1 MKQTVY
7 ENIKEEKKVRAILV
21 GLHMD
26 ESDSDFERSMDE
38 LKELTKALDI
48 EVACTVTQS
57 LPCPDR
63 STYIGSG
70 KVEEIKNSLDVFD
83 ADIIIFN
90 DTLSPMQIR
99 NLEKALDTEVIDRT
113 GLILQIFAK
122 RARTKEARQQV
133 EYAQLQYMLPRL
145 AHMRTSLSRQ
155 GGGSGRLSNKGS
167 GEKQLELDRRR
178 IEHRM
183 AELRR
188 DLSAIEKERDTQRG
202 RRLKSGM
209 PRISLV
215 GYTNAGK
222 STIMNNLLRMYGGDS
237 FDEKQVLEK
246 DMLFAT
252 LDTSVRKISAPG
264 HRPFLLS
271 DTVGFISELPH
282 ALVKAFRSTLEEA
295 RYADLLLQ
303 VIDFSD
309 PEYRYHMDVTK
320 ETLAEIGA
328 GDIPVIYVFNKS
340 DVVQQQ
346 QESNSMLVM
355 PVPKAMDDRIYISAK
370 ENDSL
375 NTLIELIEKK
385 LSETENECKLLLPY
399 SEGGILS
406 ILTGKGVVKDTEYL
420 EEGIRTTG
428 LAGGLFWP
436 YKGLLPAKPKG
447 LSKIIL
453 LLQILLRC
461 LSGHFFLHHL

>member
-1 MKQTVY
+1 MY

-21 GLHMD
+21 GLD
-26 ESDSDFERSMDE
+26 QGGNDLDFERSMDE
-38 LKELTKALDI
+38 LKELTRAIDI

-57 LPCPDR
+57 LPNPDR

-70 KVEEIKNSLDVFD
+70 KVEEIRNSLDVFE

-122 RARTKEARQQV
+122 RAKTKEAREQV

-188 DLSAIEKERDTQRG
+188 DLTAIEKERDTQRG
-202 RRLKSGM
+202 RRLRSGL

-222 STIMNNLLRMYGGDS
+222 STIMNNLLRLYGGEG

-295 RYADLLLQ
+295 KYADLLLQ

-340 DVVQQQ
+340 DVVQDE
-346 QESNSMLVM
+346 QEQSGQLVM
-355 PVPKAMDDRIYISAK
+355 PVPRSMDDRIYISAR
-370 ENDSL
+370 EDESL

-385 LSETENECKLLLPY
+385 LSENENDCELLIPY

-406 ILTGKGVVKDTEYL
+406 LLTGKGVVKSSEYL
-420 EEGIRTTG
+420 EEGI
-428 LAGGLFWP
+428 
-436 YKGLLPAKPKG
+436 
-447 LSKIIL
+447 KIVATLGSDDYNRYNAYI
-453 LLQILLRC
+453 IE
-461 LSGHFFLHHL
+461 

>member
-1 MKQTVY
+1 MY

-21 GLHMD
+21 GLD
-26 ESDSDFERSMDE
+26 QGGNDLDFERSMDE
-38 LKELTKALDI
+38 LKELTKAIDI
-48 EVACTVTQS
+48 NVACTVIQS
-57 LPCPDR
+57 LPNPDR

-70 KVEEIKNSLDVFD
+70 KVEEIRNSLDVFE

-99 NLEKALDTEVIDRT
+99 NLEKTLDTEVIDRT

-122 RARTKEARQQV
+122 RAKTKEARQQV

-188 DLSAIEKERDTQRG
+188 DLTAIEKERDTQRG
-202 RRLKSGM
+202 RRLRSGL

-222 STIMNNLLRMYGGDS
+222 STIMNNLLRLYGGEG

-295 RYADLLLQ
+295 KYADLLLQ

-340 DVVQQQ
+340 DVVQDE
-346 QESNSMLVM
+346 QEQSGQLVM
-355 PVPKAMDDRIYISAK
+355 PVPRSMDDRIYISAR
-370 ENDSL
+370 EDESL

-385 LSETENECKLLLPY
+385 LSENENDCEMLIPY

-406 ILTGKGVVKDTEYL
+406 LLTGKGVVKSSEYL
-420 EEGIRTTG
+420 EEGI
-428 LAGGLFWP
+428 
-436 YKGLLPAKPKG
+436 
-447 LSKIIL
+447 KIVATLGSDDYNRYNAYI
-453 LLQILLRC
+453 IE
-461 LSGHFFLHHL
+461 

>member
-1 MKQTVY
+1 MY

-21 GLHMD
+21 GLD
-26 ESDSDFERSMDE
+26 QGGNDLDFERSMDE
-38 LKELTKALDI
+38 LKELTKAIDI

-57 LPCPDR
+57 LPNPDR
-63 STYIGSG
+63 STCIGSG
-70 KVEEIKNSLDVFD
+70 KVEEIRNSLDVFE

-122 RARTKEARQQV
+122 RAKTKEARQQV

-188 DLSAIEKERDTQRG
+188 DLTAIEKERDTQRG
-202 RRLKSGM
+202 RRLRSGL

-222 STIMNNLLRMYGGDS
+222 STIMNNLLRLYGGEG

-295 RYADLLLQ
+295 KYADLLLQ

-340 DVVQQQ
+340 DVVQDE
-346 QESNSMLVM
+346 QEQSGQLVM
-355 PVPKAMDDRIYISAK
+355 PVPRSMDDRIYISAR
-370 ENDSL
+370 EDESL

-385 LSETENECKLLLPY
+385 LSENENDCQMLIPY

-406 ILTGKGVVKDTEYL
+406 LLTGKGVVKSSEYL
-420 EEGIRTTG
+420 EEGI
-428 LAGGLFWP
+428 
-436 YKGLLPAKPKG
+436 
-447 LSKIIL
+447 KIVATLGSDDYNRYNAYI
-453 LLQILLRC
+453 IE
-461 LSGHFFLHHL
+461 

>member
-1 MKQTVY
+1 MY

-21 GLHMD
+21 GLD
-26 ESDSDFERSMDE
+26 QGGNGLDFERSMDE
-38 LKELTKALDI
+38 LKELTRAIDI

-57 LPCPDR
+57 LPNPDR

-70 KVEEIKNSLDVFD
+70 KVEEIRNSLDVFE

-122 RARTKEARQQV
+122 RAKTKEARQQV

-188 DLSAIEKERDTQRG
+188 DLTAIEKERDTQRG
-202 RRLKSGM
+202 RRLRSGL

-222 STIMNNLLRMYGGDS
+222 STIMNNLLRLYGGEG

-295 RYADLLLQ
+295 KYADLLLQ

-340 DVVQQQ
+340 DVVQDE
-346 QESNSMLVM
+346 QEQSGQLVM
-355 PVPKAMDDRIYISAK
+355 PVPRSMDDRIYISAR
-370 ENDSL
+370 EDESL

-385 LSETENECKLLLPY
+385 LSENENDCELLIPY

-406 ILTGKGVVKDTEYL
+406 LLTGKGVVKNSEYL
-420 EEGIRTTG
+420 EEGI
-428 LAGGLFWP
+428 
-436 YKGLLPAKPKG
+436 
-447 LSKIIL
+447 KIVATLGSDDYNRYNAYI
-453 LLQILLRC
+453 IE
-461 LSGHFFLHHL
+461 

>member
-1 MKQTVY
+1 LPWKRNKDEVRKRMY

-21 GLHMD
+21 GLD
-26 ESDSDFERSMDE
+26 QGGNDLDFERSMDE
-38 LKELTKALDI
+38 LKELTRAIDI

-57 LPCPDR
+57 LPNPDR

-70 KVEEIKNSLDVFD
+70 KVEEIRNSLDVFE

-122 RARTKEARQQV
+122 RAKTKEAREQV

-188 DLSAIEKERDTQRG
+188 DLTAIEKERDTQRG
-202 RRLKSGM
+202 RRLRSGL

-222 STIMNNLLRMYGGDS
+222 STIMNNLLRLYGGEG

-295 RYADLLLQ
+295 KYADLLLQ

-340 DVVQQQ
+340 DVVQDE
-346 QESNSMLVM
+346 QEQSGQLVM
-355 PVPKAMDDRIYISAK
+355 PVPRSMDDRIYISARK
-370 ENDSL
+370 DESL

-385 LSETENECKLLLPY
+385 LSENENDCELLIPY

-406 ILTGKGVVKDTEYL
+406 LLTGKGVVKSSEYL
-420 EEGIRTTG
+420 EEGI
-428 LAGGLFWP
+428 
-436 YKGLLPAKPKG
+436 
-447 LSKIIL
+447 KIVATLGSDDYNRYNAYI
-453 LLQILLRC
+453 IE
-461 LSGHFFLHHL
+461 

>member
-1 MKQTVY
+1 MY

-21 GLHMD
+21 GLD
-26 ESDSDFERSMDE
+26 QGGNDLDLERSMDE
-38 LKELTKALDI
+38 LKELTRAIDI

-57 LPCPDR
+57 LPNPDR

-70 KVEEIKNSLDVFD
+70 KVEEIRNSLDVFE

-122 RARTKEARQQV
+122 RAKTKEAREQV

-188 DLSAIEKERDTQRG
+188 DLTAIEKERDTQRG
-202 RRLKSGM
+202 RRLRSGL

-222 STIMNNLLRMYGGDS
+222 STIMNNLLRLYGGEG

-295 RYADLLLQ
+295 KYADLLLQ

-320 ETLAEIGA
+320 ETLAEIGV

-340 DVVQQQ
+340 DVVQDE
-346 QESNSMLVM
+346 QEQSGQLVM
-355 PVPKAMDDRIYISAK
+355 PVPRSMDDRIYISAR
-370 ENDSL
+370 EDESL

-385 LSETENECKLLLPY
+385 LSENENDCELLIPY

-406 ILTGKGVVKDTEYL
+406 LLTGKGVVKNSEYL
-420 EEGIRTTG
+420 EEGI
-428 LAGGLFWP
+428 
-436 YKGLLPAKPKG
+436 
-447 LSKIIL
+447 KIVATLGSDDYNRYNAYI
-453 LLQILLRC
+453 IE
-461 LSGHFFLHHL
+461 

>member
-1 MKQTVY
+1 MY

-21 GLHMD
+21 GLD
-26 ESDSDFERSMDE
+26 QGGNDLDFERSMDE
-38 LKELTKALDI
+38 LKELTRAIDI

-57 LPCPDR
+57 LPNPDR

-70 KVEEIKNSLDVFD
+70 KVEEIRNSLDVFE

-122 RARTKEARQQV
+122 RAKTKEASEQV

-188 DLSAIEKERDTQRG
+188 DLTAIEKERDTQRG
-202 RRLKSGM
+202 RRLRSGL

-222 STIMNNLLRMYGGDS
+222 STIMNNLLRLYGGEG

-295 RYADLLLQ
+295 KYADLLLQ

-340 DVVQQQ
+340 DVVQDE
-346 QESNSMLVM
+346 QEQSGQLVM
-355 PVPKAMDDRIYISAK
+355 PVPRSMDDRIYISAR
-370 ENDSL
+370 EDESL

-385 LSETENECKLLLPY
+385 LSENENDCELLIPY

-406 ILTGKGVVKDTEYL
+406 LLTGKGVVKNSEYL
-420 EEGIRTTG
+420 EEGI
-428 LAGGLFWP
+428 
-436 YKGLLPAKPKG
+436 
-447 LSKIIL
+447 KIVATLGSDDYNRYNAYI
-453 LLQILLRC
+453 IE
-461 LSGHFFLHHL
+461 